1 MYIWTKSKYGN
12 VAILDMRFNLKII
25 LTFRRTRCFCTN
37 IKNMETEACPD
48 EVYTI
53 TEGLA
58 KVKTSG
64 KVFYNPV
71 QEFNRD
77 LRLVLDVFTIQ
88 FD

>member
-1 MYIWTKSKYGN
+1 MEI
-12 VAILDMRFNLKII
+12 VASN
-25 LTFRRTRCFCTN
+25 
-37 IKNMETEACPD
+37 D
-48 EVYTI
+48 EVCTI

-77 LRLVLDVFTIQ
+77 LRLVFNVCRFNSA
-88 FD
+88 

>member
-1 MYIWTKSKYGN
+1 
-12 VAILDMRFNLKII
+12 MRYNLKII
-25 LTFRRTRCFCTN
+25 PNFRRCFSSKIKN
-37 IKNMETEACPD
+37 INNMETVASND
-48 EVYTI
+48 EVCTI

-77 LRLVLDVFTIQ
+77 LRLVFNVCRFNSA
-88 FD
+88 